1 MRVEGLRKDLRIMS
15 KVTRLTVDS
24 DSKSERR
31 KGRDASSEGAPLD
44 SVGADLRAA
53 RLRLG
58 EDISSV
64 SEDLRIRREH
74 LEAIENG
81 NYAALPGKTYAI
93 GFIRSYSEYLGLD
106 TEEYVKRYKLEIGA
120 RPENQDLVFPEAT
133 DEAKLSQG
141 SMVVLALLLA
151 AGIYGG
157 WYLSVSADRATAD
170 RVPSVPERLSTTPT
184 AATPTQAVPTQTA
197 QPNATPTDATGG
209 QIVATEG
216 STPPTEEEATPAPAP
231 ATGVTTPATPTTT
244 AATTPGSGQVYG
256 AQHGDSRIAVVA
268 KVDTWL
274 RIEGPTGKVYI
285 NRNIKA
291 GDSYQAP
298 NVPGLVLIA
307 RDAGSVDL
315 VVDGKSV
322 GAAGPAGMVLTGMPL
337 NAQFLATRGQGQQ

>member
-1 MRVEGLRKDLRIMS
+1 MS

-31 KGRDASSEGAPLD
+31 KARDASDGAPLD

-58 EDISSV
+58 EDLSSV

-93 GFIRSYSEYLGLD
+93 GFIRSYAEYLGLD
-106 TEEYVKRYKLEIGA
+106 TEEHVKRYKLEIGA
-120 RPENQDLVFPEAT
+120 RPENQELVFPEAT

-157 WYLSVSADRATAD
+157 WYLSVSADRMTAD
-170 RVPSVPERLSTTPT
+170 RVPSVPERLSTTPSS
-184 AATPTQAVPTQTA
+184 ATPSQTTPTQTA
-197 QPNATPTDATGG
+197 QPNLNATPTDATGG
-209 QIVATEG
+209 QTTVATEG
-216 STPPTEEEATPAPAP
+216 SAPPVEEEATPVP
-231 ATGVTTPATPTTT
+231 ATAGATPELTTT
-244 AATTPGSGQVYG
+244 AAATPGSGQVYG

-322 GAAGPAGMVLTGMPL
+322 GTAGPAGMVLTGMPL